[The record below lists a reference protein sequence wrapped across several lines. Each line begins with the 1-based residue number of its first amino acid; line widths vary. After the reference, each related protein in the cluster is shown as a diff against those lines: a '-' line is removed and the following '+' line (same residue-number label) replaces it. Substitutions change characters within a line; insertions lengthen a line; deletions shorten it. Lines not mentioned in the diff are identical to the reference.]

1 MIRTNTPEEHAP
13 LIEANIDRIETAVAK
28 LHGTVGKP
36 ARAVK
41 TVTPERRATPRYS
54 ARVNPVVFLRHY
66 GVVREWMIDCA
77 GTDDPMEFI
86 IEYTGTGKLTGRI
99 LFERPGQSKRL
110 IDFLKTLEESLL

>member
-1 MIRTNTPEEHAP
+1 MIRSNTPEEHAP
-13 LIEANIDRIETAVAK
+13 QIEANIKRIDVAVAA
-28 LHGTVGKP
+28 LQGADAKP
-36 ARAVK
+36 PRAVK
-41 TVTPERRATPRYS
+41 TVVPERRATPRYS

-66 GVVREWMIDCA
+66 GTVQAWMIECA